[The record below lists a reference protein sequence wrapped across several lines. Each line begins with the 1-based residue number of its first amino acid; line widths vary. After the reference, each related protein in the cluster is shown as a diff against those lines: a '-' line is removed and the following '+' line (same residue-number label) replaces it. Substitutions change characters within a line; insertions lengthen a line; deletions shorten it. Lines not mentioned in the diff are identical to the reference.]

1 MSTQAEQIEES
12 WQKFKAADEYNR
24 LRLGDAATELLE
36 ICHRIERLP
45 ASQLQTDISLKASEL
60 RRRMAEQAKWPNDPD
75 QRPGESP
82 KAL

>member
-36 ICHRIERLP
+36 ICHMIERLP

-60 RRRMAEQAKWPNDPD
+60 RRRMAEQAKWPN
-75 QRPGESP
+75 R
-82 KAL
+82 